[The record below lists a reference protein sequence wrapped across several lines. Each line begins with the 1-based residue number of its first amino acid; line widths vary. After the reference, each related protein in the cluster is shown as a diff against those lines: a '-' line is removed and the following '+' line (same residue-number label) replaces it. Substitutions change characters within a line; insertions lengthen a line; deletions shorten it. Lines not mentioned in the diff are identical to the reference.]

1 MTDIANNVVESFAQ
15 CWGCSIFDNLFRIV
29 SEAGA
34 AVYTNI
40 AQICLLVFAVL
51 FGFYVL
57 WFVFRT
63 LNPLNKDIEKNTYTG
78 PLYEHPIVRVI
89 INSLVALS
97 LLTFGVGVPRAISRI
112 TFEPV
117 ADVALVY
124 TQAALHTNDEIVN
137 ERVTYQPKPMRD
149 NGLYRPQLRDK
160 IIMLMKT
167 TITEFQ
173 AYMKLGIVV
182 MDKAFSWKALLGAG
196 ALIKHIIIFLMGLYL
211 VYGFG
216 KLFLRFCFCFVDV
229 IVAMA
234 TFAFFFPMAL
244 MLMSFKDSDKNP
256 EMPKWMSNLGKGLG
270 AAQIKTLVNS
280 IVTIGAT
287 VITYTVILVIIAKFF
302 SSGDMS
308 TTELMKTITS
318 GQIFESDLSYENVM
332 AMSFAGAVVLV
343 YVLNYIYSKIPEVSK
358 MILGVFNLE
367 ANNKL
372 SEQMANDVE
381 KMVGNVVT
389 GVKGIGEAVI
399 SHGAPKENKKD
410 DKAK

>member
-1 MTDIANNVVESFAQ
+1 MTNLANNIVESITQ
-15 CWGCSIFDNLFRIV
+15 CWGCGVFDNLFRIV

-40 AQICLLVFAVL
+40 AQICLLLFAVL

-57 WFVFRT
+57 WMVFRT
-63 LNPLNKDIEKNTYTG
+63 MNPLNKDIEKNTYRGT
-78 PLYEHPIVRVI
+78 LVEHPIVKVI
-89 INSLVALS
+89 INSIVALS
-97 LLTFGVGVPRAISRI
+97 LLAFGVGVPRAISRI

-117 ADVALVY
+117 ADIALVY
-124 TQAALHTNDEIVN
+124 TQATLNTTDEFVN
-137 ERVTYQPKPMRD
+137 EHVTYQPKPMED
-149 NGLYRPQLRDK
+149 NGLYRPELRDK

-182 MDKAFSWKALLGAG
+182 MDKAFTWKALWGIGAF
-196 ALIKHIIIFLMGLYL
+196 IKHILIFLIGLYL
-211 VYGFG
+211 LYGFG
-216 KLFLRFCFCFVDV
+216 KLFIRFCFCFVDV

-234 TFAFFFPMAL
+234 TFAFFFPISL
-244 MLMSFKDSDKNP
+244 MLMSFKDS

-287 VITYTVILVIIAKFF
+287 VITYTVILVIIAKFM

-308 TTELMKTITS
+308 TTEMMNAITS
-318 GQIFESDLSYENVM
+318 GQIFESDISYDSVM
-332 AMSFAGAVVLV
+332 TMSFAGAVVLV
-343 YVLNYIYSKIPEVSK
+343 YVLNYIYSNIPQVSK
-358 MILGVFNLE
+358 MILAVFNIE
-367 ANNKL
+367 TENKL

-381 KMVGNVVT
+381 KMMGNVVN

-399 SHGAPKENKKD
+399 SHGAPKEEKGDKK
-410 DKAK
+410 